1 MAGKEYSFPIRL
13 KNNLNMV
20 MYVGNLRF
28 DVGETKTINSLIYS
42 RNEKSLDEII
52 GVQNADGVVILEL
65 MPAKSKSASPK
76 VKEKVESKPH
86 EVNSADVIPD
96 KSLVEESINEIVDE
110 VIEEEVKEDNEE
122 TAEESVMAQYASNK
136 IHWRKATGI
145 IQGIRD
151 VEDLKALYEEGK
163 QLHVDEGSAVM
174 KAIVSEVR
182 ARGLISH

>member
-42 RNEKSLDEII
+42 RNKKSLDEII

-86 EVNSADVIPD
+86 EVNSADVVPD
-96 KSLVEESINEIVDE
+96 KSLVEESIDE

-122 TAEESVMAQYASNK
+122 IAEESVMAQYASNK